1 MTAYLIARV
10 EVHDMDRY
18 GEYMRHTPRVVA
30 QYGGR
35 IITRG
40 VTPLTLEGEP
50 ETLRNVVIEFPGQ
63 DEAVAFFR
71 SPEYARCS
79 ELRQGASTGQ
89 FMVLDGFPEE
99 DWGAALAASSELSF
113 D

>member
-18 GEYMRHTPRVVA
+18 ADYMRHTPRVVD

-40 VTPLTLEGEP
+40 ATPLTLEGEP
-50 ETLRNVVIEFPGQ
+50 ETLRNVVIEFPGKE
-63 DEAVAFFR
+63 EAVAFFR
-71 SPEYARCS
+71 SPEYARCC
-79 ELRQGASTGQ
+79 ELRQGAATGQ
-89 FMVLDGFPEE
+89 FVVLDGFEE
-99 DWGAALAASSELSF
+99 GDWSSALAASSELSF